1 MIRRK
6 GFQVITILWV
16 TGCLILGGWFL
27 VRAHHP
33 GSGSKAHEP
42 ERREVDMPIP
52 DFSLTDQKGEPFGFK
67 TLRGKIV
74 LLTFVYTTCP
84 DVCPLVTVSMRSV
97 QKDLSPKERESVYLL
112 SVTTD
117 PEIDEPEILR
127 SYGERHRVDFTN
139 WSLLTGSIQQLT
151 LVWKAFGIKMLKKA
165 RGLVSHTSLTALMD
179 KKGVVRLIYDGTAP
193 DAKIILEDL
202 RTLLASG

>member
-16 TGCLILGGWFL
+16 TGCLVLGGWYL
-27 VRAHHP
+27 VMAHHP
-33 GSGSKAHEP
+33 GSGSKAHEL
-42 ERREVDMPIP
+42 ERREVNMPIP
-52 DFSLTDQKGEPFGFK
+52 DFSLTDQKGEPFEFK

-117 PEIDEPEILR
+117 PEIDKPEILK
-127 SYGERHRVDFTN
+127 SYGERHQVDFTN
-139 WSLLTGSIQQLT
+139 WSLLTGDIQQLV
-151 LVWKAFGIKMLKKA
+151 LLWKAFGIRVLRKA

-179 KKGVVRLIYDGTAP
+179 GKGIMRYVYHGTAP
-193 DAKIILEDL
+193 DPKIILEDL
-202 RTLLASG
+202 RTLLTSG

>member
-16 TGCLILGGWFL
+16 TGCLVLGGWLL
-27 VRAHHP
+27 VWAHHP
-33 GSGSKAHEP
+33 GAGSKAHEL
-42 ERREVDMPIP
+42 ERRDVNMPIP
-52 DFSLTDQKGEPFGFK
+52 DFSLTDQKGEPFEFK
-67 TLRGKIV
+67 TLRGRIV

-97 QKDLSPKERESVYLL
+97 QKGLSPKERESVYLL
-112 SVTTD
+112 SVTAD
-117 PEIDEPEILR
+117 PEIDEPRILK
-127 SYGERHRVDFTN
+127 SYGERHQVDFTN
-139 WSLLTGSIQQLT
+139 WSLLTGNVQQLA
-151 LVWKAFGIKMLKKA
+151 LLWKAFGIKVLRKA

-193 DAKIILEDL
+193 DAKVILEDL
-202 RTLLASG
+202 RRLLASG

>member
-16 TGCLILGGWFL
+16 AGSLIYGGWL
-27 VRAHHP
+27 PVWAHHP

-42 ERREVDMPIP
+42 ERREVNIPMP
-52 DFSLTDQKGEPFGFK
+52 DFSLMDQKREPFEFK

-97 QKDLSPKERESVYLL
+97 QKDLSPKERESVYVL

-117 PEIDEPEILR
+117 PEIDTPEILK
-127 SYGERHRVDFTN
+127 SYGERHQVDFTN
-139 WSLLTGSIQQLT
+139 WSLLTGNIQQLA
-151 LVWKAFGIKMLKKA
+151 LIWKAFGIKVLRKA

-179 KKGVVRLIYDGTAP
+179 KKGVVRLTYHGAAP
-193 DAKIILEDL
+193 DAKVILEDL
-202 RTLLASG
+202 RMLLALG

>member
-16 TGCLILGGWFL
+16 TGCLVLGGWFL

-33 GSGSKAHEP
+33 GSGSKAHELV
-42 ERREVDMPIP
+42 RREVNLPIP
-52 DFSLTDQKGEPFGFK
+52 DFSLTAQNGEPLEFK

-74 LLTFVYTTCP
+74 LITFLYTTCP
-84 DVCPLVTVSMRSV
+84 DVCPLVTVSMQSV

-117 PEIDEPEILR
+117 PEIDKPEILK
-127 SYGERHRVDFTN
+127 SYGERHQVDFTN
-139 WSLLTGSIQQLT
+139 WSLLTGNVQQLV
-151 LVWKAFGIKMLKKA
+151 LLWKAFGIKVLRKA

-179 KKGVVRLIYDGTAP
+179 GKGVMRYVYHGTAP
-193 DAKIILEDL
+193 DPKVILEDL
-202 RTLLASG
+202 RMLLAPG

>member
-1 MIRRK
+1 MTRRK

-16 TGCLILGGWFL
+16 TGCLVLGGWYL
-27 VRAHHP
+27 VMAHHP
-33 GSGSKAHEP
+33 GSGSKAHEL
-42 ERREVDMPIP
+42 ERREVNMPLP
-52 DFSLTDQKGEPFGFK
+52 DFSLKDQNGEPIEFK

-84 DVCPLVTVSMRSV
+84 DICPLVTVSMRSV

-117 PEIDEPEILR
+117 PEIDKPGILK
-127 SYGERHRVDFTN
+127 SYGERHQVDFTN
-139 WSLLTGSIQQLT
+139 WSLLTGDIQQLI
-151 LVWKAFGIKMLKKA
+151 LIWKAFGIKVLKKA

-179 KKGVVRLIYDGTAP
+179 KKGVVRIIYTGTAP
-193 DAKIILEDL
+193 DAKVILEDL
-202 RTLLASG
+202 RMLLASG

>member
-16 TGCLILGGWFL
+16 TGCLVLGGWYL
-27 VRAHHP
+27 VMAHHP
-33 GSGSKAHEP
+33 GSGSKAHEL
-42 ERREVDMPIP
+42 ERREVNMPIP
-52 DFSLTDQKGEPFGFK
+52 DFSLTDQKGEPFEFK

-117 PEIDEPEILR
+117 PEIDKPEILK
-127 SYGERHRVDFTN
+127 SYGERHKVDFTN
-139 WSLLTGSIQQLT
+139 WSLLTGDIQQLV
-151 LVWKAFGIKMLKKA
+151 LLWKAFGIRVLRKA

-179 KKGVVRLIYDGTAP
+179 GKGIMRYVYHGTAP
-193 DAKIILEDL
+193 DPKIILEDL
-202 RTLLASG
+202 RTLLTSG